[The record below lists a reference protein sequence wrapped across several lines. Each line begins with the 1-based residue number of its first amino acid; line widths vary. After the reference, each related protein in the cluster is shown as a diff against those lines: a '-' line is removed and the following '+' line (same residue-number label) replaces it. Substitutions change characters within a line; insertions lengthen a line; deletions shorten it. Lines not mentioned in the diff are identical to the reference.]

1 MASARLQRA
10 LHPAVVHGPVPD
22 HAWLRRNGI
31 PKQSGHH
38 HLSAALFLSLPG
50 ELEFSSRGM
59 YVGHNSLRVYDYFL
73 FAQEAFLDWV
83 RAMREKIRETGS
95 RQLITAGQDEG
106 GVRAR
111 L

>member
-1 MASARLQRA
+1 
-10 LHPAVVHGPVPD
+10 
-22 HAWLRRNGI
+22 
-31 PKQSGHH
+31 
-38 HLSAALFLSLPG
+38 
-50 ELEFSSRGM
+50 M

-106 GVRAR
+106 GVRDRLSPAFYGAAVDFTTNHSWWGTTPCCGIRLPPSSRAR
-111 L
+111 PCSFRRPGCSAKSI